1 MRLSRKPSPSSW
13 RLCGNGW
20 RSANANLR
28 GVSTGFVENVKL
40 IGADHEQEVPTHSN
54 NLETLIESARKEE
67 EEQKNNINSLL
78 KFQSNFY
85 LTHPDL
91 LPLVTECVLHVPVKL
106 EALIESSGREEDQKN
121 HINFVKQRC
130 RKHNRRTT
138 NYPWLVPEL

>member
-1 MRLSRKPSPSSW
+1 M
-13 RLCGNGW
+13 
-20 RSANANLR
+20 
-28 GVSTGFVENVKL
+28 ENVKL

-91 LPLVTECVLHVPVKL
+91 LPLVMECVLYVPVKL

-121 HINFVKQRC
+121 HKQRC